1 MPNTTVNL
9 VKGPIPPNACFSSVQ
24 ALYDL
29 FIDQTTAHVKGQYT
43 LFNYGESA
51 PAASDRDKP
60 WIRTINQSPDKIYVH
75 QSGYWLSKH
84 PSPASSKERRIWTG
98 TAAELITY
106 DGGSD
111 ATTPN
116 VYQGPMWEIDDTLT
130 PTDIATKSYEA
141 DIYDTATVETLLNA
155 SSNPDASVTQAHE
168 LGELPDNVT
177 ATYLCITDDN
187 GGSGYEAGDE
197 VPVYSTY
204 CNMAGTHVDTPTISV
219 SFNETEVYARMYD
232 GVRSREDRLYVLPK
246 GGGDRMTLPASKF
259 KVRLRVWKKGGKTI
273 STTTASLFYIKRTS
287 RVFYTA

>member
-9 VKGPIPPNACFSSVQ
+9 VKGSIPPNTCFSSVE

-29 FIDQTTAHVKGQYT
+29 FIDSTTAHVKGQYT
-43 LFNYGESA
+43 LFNYGESV

-75 QSGYWLSKH
+75 QSGYWLSRH
-84 PSPASSKERRIWTG
+84 PCPASSKERRIWTG

-111 ATTPN
+111 VTTPN

-130 PTDIATKSYEA
+130 PADITTKSYEA
-141 DIYDTATVETLLNA
+141 DIYDTATVATLLN
-155 SSNPDASVTQAHE
+155 SSVTPEASVTQAHG

-187 GGSGYEAGDE
+187 SGTGYEAGDE

-204 CNMAGTHVDTPTISV
+204 VNMNGSHVDTPTISV
-219 SFNETEVYARMYD
+219 SFNETEVYARFYD
-232 GVRSREDRLYVLPK
+232 GVRDHPTRLYMLPK
-246 GGGDRMTLPASKF
+246 GGGRIMTLPSDKF
-259 KVRLRVWKKGGKTI
+259 KVRFRVWKKGGKTT
-273 STTTASLFYIKRTS
+273 STTAASLFYIKRTS